1 MRIQRLE
8 IYGYG
13 KWVDTSFDL
22 AEDVHL
28 FYGKNEAGKS
38 TLMSFIHSILFGFPT
53 RNSALLR
60 YEPRES
66 SRYGGKVIAQDA
78 RFGEVIIERIHGKV
92 TGDVTVTLED
102 GTTGS
107 DELLESVMYGL
118 DRDIFQNIFSFSLTE
133 IENVHRLHKNQL
145 SRYLL
150 NIGAH
155 GTEYYLELVDQFRT
169 EADKLYRPSGRVL
182 DLNKQLSILEKQEER
197 LAALEQRNESYLG
210 LIEKNNEQNEA
221 IQTLEIKQKNL
232 AQRRADLTEF
242 KKKWHVLEEIQ
253 TLEQEIAAIQLPP
266 LKEDGRYLL
275 EEYKRNRAKLTEQ
288 LQVLEDQQAAQKETL
303 ADPEMIEN
311 YEENQAAVYALEN
324 ELPEIIEEM
333 RDYEAITEKR
343 LETQKTLTQIER
355 ELGIEHN
362 TQYPLAFSDQEK
374 ATVKNWA
381 SFYEDS
387 SAKYQK
393 MTTELQASEN
403 ELSLKN
409 QKLDQYEAM
418 MWDNEELKQAEE
430 QLNQAAPER
439 EPEKQTNPFMIGGIG
454 LLAVIGAFFVT
465 APAQWLL
472 GLVAVVAFIF
482 AGLTVRKNTQ
492 TTTSASS
499 NEFLAKEYEKQL
511 GLKEEWRESLGA
523 VDSLQATYQQQLEA
537 RDALLKQQQEV
548 VTQWQ
553 EMLAQHDLPTTS
565 SLEQAAYI
573 FERTAQLQQLLT
585 QDQQQNQK
593 QTELREHL
601 EAKTAPIADIIE
613 LPAAISLAEK
623 VAQFRQ
629 YLAKLKTT
637 LSQEQEKLNQLN
649 ALKQEARQLEAR
661 IQSTEEKT
669 RNLIEMADVET
680 EEEFLELYAQKEQYE
695 AKQSRLRFL
704 KENVPAFDSTKDL
717 PTKEELAKQEQQLET
732 QLEKLEAD
740 KGQAFREQANTELS
754 IENLEKDGTYTEELQ
769 AFENQKAIAQR
780 LVDEWISYKLA
791 AGMIQETLNGVT
803 QDRFQ
808 EIIADAEM
816 YFCLLTDGEYER
828 IVFKEEKLFVQLA
841 TGQVVGVRALSRGTA
856 EPLYVAIRL
865 AYIKNTQDMIELPII
880 MDDPFVNFDR
890 KRQQNMYRLLE
901 KLSADL
907 QIIYFTFDP
916 EAKAYFTEQQ
926 ITNLNEEKK

>member
-28 FYGKNEAGKS
+28 FYGENEAGKS

-53 RNSALLR
+53 RNSTFLR

-66 SRYGGKVIAQDA
+66 SRYGGKIIGHDN
-78 RFGEVIIERIHGKV
+78 RFGEVMIERIHGKV

-102 GTTGS
+102 GTVGS
-107 DELLESVMYGL
+107 DELLESIMYGM

-133 IENVHRLHKNQL
+133 IENVHRLNKDQL

-155 GTEYYLELVDQFRT
+155 GTEYYLELVDQFQAD
-169 EADKLYRPSGRVL
+169 ADKLYRPSGRVL
-182 DLNKQLSILEKQEER
+182 DLNKQLTILEKQEQR
-197 LAALEQRNESYLG
+197 LAALEKQNESYLG

-221 IQTLEIKQKNL
+221 IQTLEINQKNL
-232 AQRRADLTEF
+232 EQRLADLMEF

-253 TLEQEIAAIQLPP
+253 TLENEISEINLPP

-275 EEYKRNRAKLTEQ
+275 EEHKRNLSKLKQQ
-288 LQVLEDQQAAQKETL
+288 LQTLREKENAEKETL
-303 ADPEMIEN
+303 ADPEMIDN
-311 YEENQAAVYALEN
+311 YEKNQEAVYALEN

-333 RDYEAITEKR
+333 RDYETVNEKR
-343 LETQKTLTQIER
+343 LETQKTLTQVER

-362 TQYPLAFSDQEK
+362 TQYPLAFSDKEQ
-374 ATVKNWA
+374 ATVKNWVA
-381 SFYEDS
+381 FYKNS
-387 SAKYQK
+387 SEKYQE
-393 MTTELQASEN
+393 MTTELQTSEH
-403 ELSLKN
+403 ELRLKN

-418 MWDNEELKQAEE
+418 MWDNQELKNAEEELNSTD
-430 QLNQAAPER
+430 LER
-439 EPEKQTNPFMIGGIG
+439 EPAKKTNPLISGIVS
-454 LLAVIGAFFVT
+454 LLAVAGAFFVET
-465 APAQWLL
+465 PFNALL
-472 GLVAVVAFIF
+472 GLVALLAFVFSLI
-482 AGLTVRKNTQ
+482 TVRRNAKR
-492 TTTSASS
+492 TSTLPP

-523 VDSLQATYQQQLEA
+523 VDSVQETYQRQLEE
-537 RDALLKQQQEV
+537 RNALLKQQQEV

-553 EMLAQHDLPTTS
+553 EMLDQHDLPTTS
-565 SLEQAAYI
+565 KLEQATYL
-573 FERTAQLQQLLT
+573 FEKIKQLQQLLA
-585 QDQQQNQK
+585 QDKQQNQE
-593 QTELREHL
+593 QTRLREHL
-601 EAKTAPIADIIE
+601 EAKTAPISDIIE
-613 LPAAISLAEK
+613 LQTNTPLAEK
-623 VAQFRQ
+623 ITLFRQ
-629 YLAKLKTT
+629 YLTQLKTVLT
-637 LSQEQEKLNQLN
+637 QEQEKLNQLN

-661 IQSTEEKT
+661 IKSTEEKIT
-669 RNLIEMADVET
+669 NLIEMASVET
-680 EEEFLELYAQKEQYE
+680 EEEFINLYNKKEKYE
-695 AKQSRLRFL
+695 AKKSRLSFL
-704 KENVPAFDSTKDL
+704 KENVPAFDATKDL
-717 PTKEELAKQEQQLET
+717 PTKEEVAAQEKNLEE
-732 QLEKLEAD
+732 QLEKLAAK

-780 LVDEWISYKLA
+780 LMDEWVSYKLA

-808 EIIADAEM
+808 EIIADAEI
-816 YFCLLTDGEYER
+816 YFRLLTNEEYER
-828 IVFKEEKLFVQLA
+828 IVFKDEKLFVQLQS
-841 TGQVVGVRALSRGTA
+841 GQVVDVRVLSRGTA

-865 AYIKNTQDMIELPII
+865 AYIKNTQDMMELPII

-890 KRQQNMYRLLE
+890 DRQQNMYQLLE

-926 ITNLNEEKK
+926 TTILN